1 MPHILEAA
9 LHIRLVAMREHDTA
23 PAGEDDGISAGGL
36 LGRLALYVVLGAP
49 LVYFV
54 WHFLNEALSG
64 ELHGDSAALAA
75 AGLLGLVWLLRL
87 VARQINRWE
96 EGT

>member
-1 MPHILEAA
+1 MGELPTAASSGAPHPDDDAVDSAEG
-9 LHIRLVAMREHDTA
+9 H
-23 PAGEDDGISAGGL
+23 DGIGTGGL
-36 LGRLALYVVLGAP
+36 LGRMALYVVLGAP
-49 LVYFV
+49 LVFLV
-54 WHFLNEALSG
+54 WRFLNEALAG
-64 ELHGDSAALAA
+64 EVHGDSAALAA